1 MTTANSLWRSSS
13 GSDLLRRFLLTLRV
27 GEALG
32 FFAATCPFPHVVSAV
47 TVSHNDCNL
56 SESLSVTRHSLHP

>member
-1 MTTANSLWRSSS
+1 MTTANRLWRSPS
-13 GSDLLRRFLLTLRV
+13 GSDLLRRFLLALCV

-32 FFAATCPFPHVVSAV
+32 FFAAPCPFPHVVSAV

-56 SESLSVTRHSLHP
+56 RGALSVTRHSLHA